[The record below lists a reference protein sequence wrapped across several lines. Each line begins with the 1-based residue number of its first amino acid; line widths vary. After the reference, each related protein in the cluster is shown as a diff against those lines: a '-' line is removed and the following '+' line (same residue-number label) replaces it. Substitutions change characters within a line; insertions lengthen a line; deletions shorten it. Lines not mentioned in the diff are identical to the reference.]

1 MQKLL
6 RIVIG
11 EEEEEREGEMEG
23 TKPGVTGFASRR
35 RIGANRFIS
44 RNQFLLLSSL
54 MNWKIQRRPVRIENR
69 KRESPPDISV
79 SFEENKRKYKT
90 FLRIYISMASVVDVL
105 LRSCRKVS
113 KTFVS

>member
-23 TKPGVTGFASRR
+23 TKPGVAGFASRR

-54 MNWKIQRRPVRIENR
+54 MNWKIQRRSVRIENR

>member
-1 MQKLL
+1 
-6 RIVIG
+6 
-11 EEEEEREGEMEG
+11 MEG
-23 TKPGVTGFASRR
+23 TKPGVAGFASRR

-54 MNWKIQRRPVRIENR
+54 MNWKIRPVRIENR

-79 SFEENKRKYKT
+79 SFEENKKKYKT

>member
-23 TKPGVTGFASRR
+23 TKPGVAGFASRR

-44 RNQFLLLSSL
+44 RNQFLLLFSL
-54 MNWKIQRRPVRIENR
+54 MNWKIRPVRIENR
-69 KRESPPDISV
+69 KRESPPDISI
-79 SFEENKRKYKT
+79 SFEENKKKYKT